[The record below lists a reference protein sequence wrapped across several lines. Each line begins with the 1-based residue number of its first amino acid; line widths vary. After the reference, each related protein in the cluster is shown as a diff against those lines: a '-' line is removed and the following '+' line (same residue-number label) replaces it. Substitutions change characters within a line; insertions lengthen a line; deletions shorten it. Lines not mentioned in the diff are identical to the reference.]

1 MTPSFYHI
9 MRYFLIVCIFLCQ
22 SAAAQDFTPKDIAA
36 MEAQAHARLVT
47 ETESSFASNNF
58 DIKYLRCKWE
68 VDPAVRYIKGSVT
81 VYFRATAATDNIVL
95 DLMDVL
101 RTDSVLQRNNRI
113 NFTQQNNTL
122 SITLA
127 NNIVVGSL
135 DSVSI
140 FYQGTPP
147 ETGFGSF
154 VLSTHAGTPVM
165 WTLSEP
171 YGARDWWPC
180 KNGLNDKID
189 SIDVYLLHANIYR
202 GASNGLLQSELPVAG
217 NKTLTHWKHRYPI
230 ATYLICFAVTNYQ
243 VFTVNVQLGSKSLP
257 VQTHCYPESL
267 VTFQT
272 NTFRVLDQLKNFSE
286 KYGEYPFI
294 NEKYGHVQFSWGG
307 GMEHQTSS
315 FMASTSESL
324 MAHELAHQWFGNMVT
339 TASWEDIWLNEG
351 FATYLTYSYLEETR
365 TPGNNFYRR
374 ALVNDVVSLPNGSV
388 KVYDTSS
395 VNQIFSS
402 RLSYSKGAFLNYM
415 LRFVLGDEVYLRAI
429 RNYLNDPLLKHGY
442 ARTADLKRHLEAES
456 GKDLSKFFEQWYE
469 KEGYPSFNVQFS
481 QLGVGGVKF
490 TLNQT
495 TSHPSVPFFE
505 TPVALV
511 FKNATQQKTV
521 KVTHRTNGQQFIE
534 QLGFVADTV
543 LVDPEYWILSRN
555 NKVQKINPI
564 NTGEGSIDIYP
575 NPVTNPMNVYLHNF
589 NASNAQVTILN
600 AAGQQMYRQAV
611 TLTNGAEFLN
621 IPSGSWSSGMYS
633 IQVLA
638 GDKKMVKQFIR

>member
-1 MTPSFYHI
+1 MTASLNHI
-9 MRYFLIVCIFLCQ
+9 MRYFLIVFILFFQ
-22 SAAAQDFTPKDIAA
+22 RAAAQDFTPKDIAA

-58 DIKYLRCKWE
+58 DIKYLRCVWE

-81 VYFRATAATDNIVL
+81 VYFRATAATNNIVL

-113 NFTQQNNTL
+113 NFAQQNNTL

-127 NNIVVGSL
+127 NNIVVGAL

-140 FYQGTPP
+140 FYQGAPP

-243 VFTVNVQLGSKSLP
+243 VFTVNVQLGNKSLP

-267 VTFQT
+267 VNFQT
-272 NTFRVLDQLKNFSE
+272 NTFRVLDQLKNFSD

-315 FMASTSESL
+315 FMTSTSESL
-324 MAHELAHQWFGNMVT
+324 MAHELAHQWFGNMIT

-495 TSHPSVPFFE
+495 TSHPSVTFFE
-505 TPVALV
+505 TPLSLV

-575 NPVTNPMNVYLHNF
+575 NPVTNPINVYLHNF

-600 AAGQQMYRQAV
+600 AVGQQMYRQSV

>member
-1 MTPSFYHI
+1 MTASLHHI
-9 MRYFLIVCIFLCQ
+9 MRYFLIVFILFFQ
-22 SAAAQDFTPKDIAA
+22 RAVAQDFTPRDIAA

-58 DIKYLRCKWE
+58 DIKYLRCVWD
-68 VDPAVRYIKGSVT
+68 VDPAVRFSKGSVT
-81 VYFRATAATDNIVL
+81 IYFQATAATNNIVL
-95 DLMDVL
+95 DLMDAL

-113 NFTQQNNTL
+113 NFSQQNNTL
-122 SITLA
+122 SITLS
-127 NNIVVGSL
+127 NNIVVGAL

-140 FYQGTPP
+140 FYQGAPP

-202 GASNGLLQSELPVAG
+202 GASNGLLQSERPVAG

-243 VFTVNVQLGSKSLP
+243 VFTVNVQLGNKSLP

-267 VTFQT
+267 VNFQT
-272 NTFRVLDQLKNFSE
+272 NTFRVLDQLKNFSQ

-315 FMASTSESL
+315 FMTSTSESL
-324 MAHELAHQWFGNMVT
+324 MAHELAHQWFGNMIT

-351 FATYLTYSYLEETR
+351 SATYLTYSYLEETR

-402 RLSYSKGAFLNYM
+402 RLSYSKGAFINYM
-415 LRFVLGDEVYLRAI
+415 LRFVLGDEIYFRAI

-442 ARTADLKRHLEAES
+442 ARTVDLKRHLEAES

-495 TSHPSVPFFE
+495 TSHPSVTFFE
-505 TPVALV
+505 TPVELV
-511 FKNATQQKTV
+511 FKNASQQKTV

-589 NASNAQVTILN
+589 NASSAQVIILN
-600 AAGQQMYRQAV
+600 AAGQQMYRQPV

-638 GDKKMVKQFIR
+638 GDKKMLKQFIR

>member
-1 MTPSFYHI
+1 MMPSSIYT
-9 MRYFLIVCIFLCQ
+9 MRLFLISFVLLFQ
-22 SAAAQDFTPKDIAA
+22 TANAQDFTTKDIAA
-36 MEAQAHARLVT
+36 MEALSHARLVT

-58 DIKYLRCKWE
+58 DIKYVRCLWE
-68 VDPAVRYIKGSVT
+68 VNPAVRYIKGAVT
-81 VYFRATAATDNIVL
+81 IYFKATAATNTIVL

-101 RTDSVLQRNNRI
+101 RTDSVLQRNTRI
-113 NFTQQNNTL
+113 NFTQQNNSL

-127 NNIVVGSL
+127 NNLLVGAL

-140 FYQGTPP
+140 FYKGAPP

-171 YGARDWWPC
+171 YGSRDWWPC
-180 KNGLNDKID
+180 KNGLDDKID
-189 SIDVYLLHANIYR
+189 SMDVYLLHSNAYR
-202 GASNGLLQSELPVAG
+202 GASNGMLQTEIPVAG

-230 ATYLICFAVTNYQ
+230 ATYLVCFAVTNYE
-243 VFTVNVQLGSKSLP
+243 VFTMNVQLGNTSLP

-267 VTFQT
+267 VNFQT
-272 NTFRVLDQLKNFSE
+272 NTFKVLNQLKYFSE

-294 NEKYGHVQFSWGG
+294 KEKYGHVQFSWGG
-307 GMEHQTSS
+307 GMEHQTAS
-315 FMASTSESL
+315 FMVSTSESL

-351 FATYLTYSYLEETR
+351 FATYLTYSYLEDTY
-365 TPGNNFYRR
+365 TPGNNFYRK
-374 ALVNDVVSLPNGSV
+374 AMVNDVTSQPDGSV

-395 VNQIFSS
+395 VNRIFSS
-402 RLSYSKGAFLNYM
+402 RLSYSKGGFLNYM
-415 LRFVLGDEVYLRAI
+415 LRFVLGDEVYFRAI

-442 ARTADLKRHLEAES
+442 ARTADLKRHLETES
-456 GKDLSKFFEQWYE
+456 GKDLGTFFKQWYE
-469 KEGYPSFNVQFS
+469 KEGYPSFQVKHS
-481 QLGVGGVKF
+481 SVGAGGVKF

-495 TSHPSVPFFE
+495 TSHTSVTFFE
-505 TPVALV
+505 TPIALL

-521 KVTHRTNGQQFIE
+521 IVYHRVNGQQFIE

-555 NKVQKINPI
+555 NSTQKLIPI

-575 NPVTNPMNVYLHNF
+575 NPISNPMNVYLHNF
-589 NASNAQVTILN
+589 NNNSAQLIVLN
-600 AAGQQMYRQAV
+600 AAGQQMYRQQV
-611 TLTNGAEFLN
+611 ILTNGAELLS
-621 IPSGSWSSGMYS
+621 IPTGTWASGMYS
-633 IQVLA
+633 LQVLA
-638 GDKKMVKQFIR
+638 GDKKMVKPFIR

>member
-1 MTPSFYHI
+1 

>member
-1 MTPSFYHI
+1 
-9 MRYFLIVCIFLCQ
+9 
-22 SAAAQDFTPKDIAA
+22 
-36 MEAQAHARLVT
+36 
-47 ETESSFASNNF
+47 
-58 DIKYLRCKWE
+58 
-68 VDPAVRYIKGSVT
+68 
-81 VYFRATAATDNIVL
+81 
-95 DLMDVL
+95 
-101 RTDSVLQRNNRI
+101 
-113 NFTQQNNTL
+113 
-122 SITLA
+122 
-127 NNIVVGSL
+127 
-135 DSVSI
+135 
-140 FYQGTPP
+140 
-147 ETGFGSF
+147 
-154 VLSTHAGTPVM
+154 
-165 WTLSEP
+165 
-171 YGARDWWPC
+171 
-180 KNGLNDKID
+180 
-189 SIDVYLLHANIYR
+189 
-202 GASNGLLQSELPVAG
+202 
-217 NKTLTHWKHRYPI
+217 
-230 ATYLICFAVTNYQ
+230 
-243 VFTVNVQLGSKSLP
+243 VN
-257 VQTHCYPESL
+257 
-267 VTFQT
+267 FQT
-272 NTFRVLDQLKNFSE
+272 NTFRVLDQLKNFSD

-315 FMASTSESL
+315 FMTSTSESL
-324 MAHELAHQWFGNMVT
+324 MAHELAHQWFGNMIT

-469 KEGYPSFNVQFS
+469 KEGFPSFNVQFS
-481 QLGVGGVKF
+481 QLGARGVKF

-495 TSHPSVPFFE
+495 TSHPSVAFFE
-505 TPVALV
+505 TPVSLV

-555 NKVQKINPI
+555 NKVQKINAI

-589 NASNAQVTILN
+589 NATNAQVTILN
-600 AAGQQMYRQAV
+600 AVGQQMYRQSV

>member
-1 MTPSFYHI
+1 MTPSFYHT
-9 MRYFLIVCIFLCQ
+9 MRYFLIICIFLCQ
-22 SAAAQDFTPKDIAA
+22 SVAAQDFTPKDIAA

-58 DIKYLRCKWE
+58 DIKYLRCVWE
-68 VDPAVRYIKGSVT
+68 VNPALRYIKGSVT

-127 NNIVVGSL
+127 NNIVVGAL

-147 ETGFGSF
+147 ETVFGSF

-180 KNGLNDKID
+180 KNGLDDKID

-202 GASNGLLQSELPVAG
+202 GASNGLLQSERPVAG

-243 VFTVNVQLGSKSLP
+243 VFTVNVQLGNKSLP

-315 FMASTSESL
+315 FMTSTSESL
-324 MAHELAHQWFGNMVT
+324 MAHELAHQWFGNMIT

>member
-1 MTPSFYHI
+1 
-9 MRYFLIVCIFLCQ
+9 MRYFLIICIFLCQ
-22 SAAAQDFTPKDIAA
+22 SVAAQDFTPKDIAA

-58 DIKYLRCKWE
+58 DIKYLRCVWE
-68 VDPAVRYIKGSVT
+68 VNPALRYIKGSVT

-127 NNIVVGSL
+127 NNIVVGAL

-180 KNGLNDKID
+180 KNGLDDKID

-202 GASNGLLQSELPVAG
+202 GASNGLLQSERPVAG

-243 VFTVNVQLGSKSLP
+243 VFTVNVQLGNKSLP

-315 FMASTSESL
+315 FMTSTSESL
-324 MAHELAHQWFGNMVT
+324 MAHELAHQWFGNMIT

>member
-1 MTPSFYHI
+1 MTASFNHI
-9 MRYFLIVCIFLCQ
+9 MRYFLIVFILFFQL
-22 SAAAQDFTPKDIAA
+22 AAAQDFTPKDIAA

-47 ETESSFASNNF
+47 ESESSFASNNF
-58 DIKYLRCKWE
+58 DIKYLRCVWE

-81 VYFRATAATDNIVL
+81 VYFRAKAATNNIVL
-95 DLMDVL
+95 DLMDAL

-122 SITLA
+122 SITLT
-127 NNIVVGSL
+127 NNIVVGAL

-140 FYQGTPP
+140 FYQGAPP

-202 GASNGLLQSELPVAG
+202 GASNGLLLSEQPVAG

-243 VFTVNVQLGSKSLP
+243 VFTVNVQLGNKSLP

-267 VTFQT
+267 VNFQT

-315 FMASTSESL
+315 FMTSTSESL

-495 TSHPSVPFFE
+495 TSHPSVTFFE

-589 NASNAQVTILN
+589 NAANAQVTILN
-600 AAGQQMYRQAV
+600 AVGQQMYRQSV
-611 TLTNGAEFLN
+611 KLTDGAEFLN

-638 GDKKMVKQFIR
+638 GDKKMLKQFIR